1 MIWPTLLALCAHK
14 SILWSVEL
22 TVPLHMVLL
31 GLTGAGGIIVV
42 SLTPD
47 APTMAAKRLGIHQ
60 A

>member
-1 MIWPTLLALCAHK
+1 MYGIILLYQ
-14 SILWSVEL
+14 SIQLWSVEL